1 MRKKL
6 VLSVLA
12 LAVAPSLYSAYLATA
27 IIDRGYDWRE
37 MDWNSNGRTEL
48 RELVAAGDIVPHQTF
63 NGGKRCTHYFAY
75 SSATL
80 VRTDCEGEVG

>member
-1 MRKKL
+1 MRKRL

-12 LAVAPSLYSAYLATA
+12 LSAAPTLYSAYLASA
-27 IIDRGYDWRE
+27 IIGRGYDWRE

-48 RELVAAGDIVPHQTF
+48 HEVLAAGDIVPHRTLR
-63 NGGKRCTHYFAY
+63 GGQRCTHYFAY

-80 VRTDCEGEVG
+80 VRSDCETDV